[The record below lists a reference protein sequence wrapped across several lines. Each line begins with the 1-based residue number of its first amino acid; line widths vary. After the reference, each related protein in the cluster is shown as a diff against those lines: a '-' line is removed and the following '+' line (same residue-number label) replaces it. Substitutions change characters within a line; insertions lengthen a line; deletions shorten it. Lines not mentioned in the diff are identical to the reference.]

1 MSKDEI
7 EKKSIIQNNSK
18 EKIEIK
24 KIRIKFEKKRG
35 WIILYWMVKLKNK
48 SIPQK
53 N

>member
-24 KIRIKFEKKRG
+24 KKGSNLKK
-35 WIILYWMVKLKNK
+35 KKDE
-48 SIPQK
+48 
-53 N
+53 

>member
-18 EKIEIK
+18 EKIKIK

-35 WIILYWMVKLKNK
+35 
-48 SIPQK
+48 
-53 N
+53 

>member
-24 KIRIKFEKKRG
+24 KIRIKFEKKKRMNNFVLNG
-35 WIILYWMVKLKNK
+35 
-48 SIPQK
+48 
-53 N
+53 